1 MAITGI
7 QLRCGT
13 AQTKSMDLTAIAAE
27 VVAGAMDFIG
37 DTIGVYYATVAAG
50 GKGAMCI
57 AADKILLPKIA
68 GSGLTIAQGAKLYFT
83 DGQAGVRGTAGG
95 TLCGRALKAAAAD
108 DDTVLAVFNGEV
120 AA

>member
-7 QLRCGT
+7 QLRCGSDK
-13 AQTKSMDLTAIAAE
+13 TKSITITAPSGG

-37 DTIGVYYATVAAG
+37 DTIGVYYETKAVG
-50 GKGAMCI
+50 LDVAMCI
-57 AADKILLPKIA
+57 SAHKILLPKIA

-83 DGQAGVRGTAGG
+83 DGEAGVRGTAGG

-108 DDTVLAVFNGEV
+108 DDTILAVFNGEV

>member
-13 AQTKSMDLTAIAAE
+13 DKTKSITVTAPSGG
-27 VVAGAMDFIG
+27 VTAGTMDFIG
-37 DTIGVYYATVAAG
+37 NTIGVYYETAAAG
-50 GKGAMCI
+50 IKVAMCI
-57 AADKILLPKIA
+57 AAHKILLPKIA
-68 GSGLTIAQGAKLYFT
+68 GSGLTIAQGAYLYFT

-95 TLCGRALKAAAAD
+95 TLCGRALEAAAATD
-108 DDTVLAVFNGEV
+108 ATVLAVFNGDV